1 MSAEDRG
8 NNEEEQE
15 NYATLYSS
23 PLTKQKWG
31 GLGPWKSEWSLHTF
45 LI

>member
-1 MSAEDRG
+1 MRAEDRG

-15 NYATLYSS
+15 NHVTLYSS

-31 GLGPWKSEWSLHTF
+31 GLAP
-45 LI
+45 